1 MDATSL
7 VSTLLIGVGLA
18 MDVFSVSLAGGAVL
32 RSKVIKTA
40 LIAGG
45 MFGFFQ
51 FIMPLIG
58 WAVGAPLS
66 SLLQTIGSWIVVCLF
81 FFIGGKMIYDAF
93 KGDEESVNLT
103 GFKVLLLLAIATSID
118 ALAVG
123 ISYGLLGSE
132 IILPSVII
140 GIISFLFGFVGVL
153 TGNKLS
159 HIFGTKMEIVG
170 GIILIAIGVKFLVEI
185 FI

>member
-1 MDATSL
+1 MDAASF

-18 MDVFSVSLAGGAVL
+18 MDVFSVSLAGGAIL
-32 RSKVIKTA
+32 RRDIIRTA

-58 WAVGAPLS
+58 WAIGAPLS
-66 SLLQTIGSWIVVCLF
+66 SLLQTIGSWIVVGLF

-93 KGDEESVNLT
+93 KGNEESVNLT
-103 GFKVLLLLAIATSID
+103 GFKVLLLLSIATSID

-123 ISYGLLGSE
+123 ISYGLMGSE
-132 IILPSVII
+132 IILPSIII
-140 GIISFLFGFVGVL
+140 GIISFLFGFAGVL
-153 TGNKLS
+153 AGNKLS